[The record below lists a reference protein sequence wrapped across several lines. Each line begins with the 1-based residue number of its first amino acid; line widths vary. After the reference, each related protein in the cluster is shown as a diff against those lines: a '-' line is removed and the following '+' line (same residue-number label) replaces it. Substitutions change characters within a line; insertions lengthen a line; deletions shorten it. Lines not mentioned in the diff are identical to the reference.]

1 MMKNFKNIVLIAI
14 VWVLNSSLS
23 FAQCAMCR
31 ATVESSV
38 SNGRGSVGSG
48 LNAGI
53 LYMLSAP
60 YVLVAIMGFVW
71 YQNSKKETIKR
82 LELKKRLRKVF
93 GV

>member
-1 MMKNFKNIVLIAI
+1 MKNFKNIALIAF
-14 VWVLNSSLS
+14 VWLFNSSLS
-23 FAQCAMCR
+23 FSQCAMCR